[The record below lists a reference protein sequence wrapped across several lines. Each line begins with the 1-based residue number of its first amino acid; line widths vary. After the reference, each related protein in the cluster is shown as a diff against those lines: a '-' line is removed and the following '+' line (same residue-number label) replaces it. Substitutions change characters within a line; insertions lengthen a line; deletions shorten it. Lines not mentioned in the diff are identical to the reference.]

1 MNQVHCW
8 RSWHK
13 LDSHSIHLDWQLS
26 SDHASLMVIIP
37 IVKEHVNLTK
47 HSISKGSKEESS
59 FINDVS
65 LVFRSLNMFNI
76 SDSTSLDKI
85 INNLVQEIENGWE
98 KHLKIVKIMKHSKSW
113 WDDKC
118 NSNLEKYRASK
129 SLEAFQKMVKN
140 TKYVF
145 FNHKI

>member
-1 MNQVHCW
+1 
-8 RSWHK
+8 
-13 LDSHSIHLDWQLS
+13 
-26 SDHASLMVIIP
+26 MVIIP

-47 HSISKGSKEESS
+47 HSISKGSEEESS

-85 INNLVQEIENGWE
+85 INNLVQEIENAWE

-129 SLEAFQKMVKN
+129 SLED
-140 TKYVF
+140 
-145 FNHKI
+145 